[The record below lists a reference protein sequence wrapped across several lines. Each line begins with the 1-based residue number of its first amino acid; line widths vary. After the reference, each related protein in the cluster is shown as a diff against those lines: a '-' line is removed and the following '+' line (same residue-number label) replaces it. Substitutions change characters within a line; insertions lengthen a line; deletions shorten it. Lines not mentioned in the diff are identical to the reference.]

1 MIYINWTKN
10 EKPNKSKID
19 DKEYYLN
26 RDYSR
31 DNINLNNNIR
41 KNNKES
47 NNREK
52 NNKENNNRE
61 NNNRENNNTR
71 LNERDLISNNISN
84 PFLMEND
91 YIMDIKAQDEFLRP
105 QSSN

>member
-26 RDYSR
+26 RNYSH
-31 DNINLNNNIR
+31 DNIDLNSNLKKKIKENNN
-41 KNNKES
+41 KK
-47 NNREK
+47 
-52 NNKENNNRE
+52 NNNRE
-61 NNNRENNNTR
+61 NNNRENNNNR

-84 PFLMEND
+84 PFLIEND